1 MDFPTL
7 PGVFTASL
15 TPLDSNLEPDLEAL
29 IDHAMSL
36 MEEGSDGVAL
46 LGSTG
51 EANSLTLEQRLKII
65 ENVPGSLSPEHLML
79 GTGSCSLQD
88 AVVLTKAGMRSGVRT
103 VLVLPPFYY
112 RPQSDDGAFRY
123 FSEIIES
130 VGDEKLRVVFY
141 NFPQLSGYSFS
152 IEILL
157 KLRERFGPTA
167 AGIKDSSGDW
177 ENMKRVANEIP
188 DFSVYAGTERFLL
201 DVLREG
207 GAGCI
212 TATGNLTSPGCRE
225 VYRAWRAG
233 DQEEADGAQ
242 ERLTRQRLVL
252 QNHPFVSGLKSLMG
266 LKTGRSVWCNMLP
279 PFVPLSDD
287 KAALFAR
294 EAAET
299 GLDVPA
305 SG

>member
-1 MDFPTL
+1 MNFPTL

-29 IDHAMSL
+29 IDHSMSL
-36 MEEGSDGVAL
+36 MEEGSEGVAL

-88 AVVLTKAGMRSGVRT
+88 AVILTKASMRSGVWT

-207 GAGCI
+207 GAGSI

-233 DQEEADGAQ
+233 DQEEADGTQ

-252 QNHPFVSGLKSLMG
+252 QNHPFVSGLKSLTR
-266 LKTGRSVWCNMLP
+266 LKTGSSVWCNMLP

>member
-1 MDFPTL
+1 MNFPTL

-88 AVVLTKAGMRSGVRT
+88 AVVLTKASIRSGVWS

-252 QNHPFVSGLKSLMG
+252 QNHPFVSGLKSLTR
-266 LKTGRSVWCNMLP
+266 LKTGSSVWCNMLP

-287 KAALFAR
+287 SAALFAR
-294 EAAET
+294 EALET

>member
-1 MDFPTL
+1 MNFPTL

-88 AVVLTKAGMRSGVRT
+88 AVVLTKASMRSGVWT

-157 KLRERFGPTA
+157 KLRERFGHTA
-167 AGIKDSSGDW
+167 AGIKDSSGNW
-177 ENMKRVANEIP
+177 KNMKRVVNEIP

-207 GAGCI
+207 GAGCV

-252 QNHPFVSGLKSLMG
+252 QNHPFVSGLKSLTG
-266 LKTGRSVWCNMLP
+266 LKTGSSVWCNMLP
-279 PFVPLSDD
+279 PFVPLSDEN
-287 KAALFAR
+287 AALFAR

>member
-1 MDFPTL
+1 MNFPTL

-36 MEEGSDGVAL
+36 IKEGSDGVAL

-65 ENVPGSLSPEHLML
+65 ENVPGFLSPEHLML

-88 AVVLTKAGMRSGVRT
+88 AVVLTKASTRSGVWT

-112 RPQSDDGAFRY
+112 RPQSDEGAFRY

-130 VGDEKLRVVFY
+130 VGDENLRVIFY

-157 KLRERFGPTA
+157 KLRERFGNTA

-177 ENMKRVANEIP
+177 ENMKRLANEIP
-188 DFSVYAGTERFLL
+188 DFSVYAGTEKFLL

-252 QNHPFVSGLKSLMG
+252 QNHPFVSGLKSLTG

-279 PFVPLSDD
+279 PFVPLSD
-287 KAALFAR
+287 KNAALFAR
-294 EAAET
+294 EAAEA
-299 GLDVPA
+299 GIVVPA